1 MNTNRKY
8 WMHRITFERNLKQ
21 ILLDKEGLL
30 ITGWGGIADVAF
42 LSAVKG
48 KNHHDFSE
56 IYEKRVGEKKRNRF
70 CLYWFLN
77 EFKKG
82 DYVIAPSGKTFSV
95 YEIVED
101 HPHPKADLLSYL
113 LPNYSKFVEV
123 RGNDFYEPG
132 TNRILDSGF
141 FWKVRPVE
149 TGISKNGY
157 ASNGVQK
164 RLKFQMTNIEMTDL
178 GADIEE
184 AIKRQKEKSPIL
196 VKEEI
201 LNDISGTIV
210 EKLTERINDH
220 EFEKVVKWYLE
231 EMGADIAMIPS
242 KNNLTAISGDADVI
256 ALFNNLRVVVF
267 AQVKQYQNSVGKSAI
282 EQVVKAYQSYK
293 DDFEEYTPILWV
305 VTTCN
310 TFIQD
315 ALDYAAANHVRC
327 ITGDEFARMMLDVG
341 LKNLN
346 V

>member
-56 IYEKRVGEKKRNRF
+56 IYEKRAGEKKRNRF

-82 DYVIAPSGKTFSV
+82 DYVTVPSGKSFSV

-101 HPHPKADLLSYL
+101 HPHPKADLQSYL
-113 LPNYSKFVEV
+113 LSKYSKYVDV

-132 TNRILDSGF
+132 TNRILDTGF
-141 FWKVRPVE
+141 FWKVKQVE
-149 TGISKNGY
+149 TDISKGY
-157 ASNGVQK
+157 ASNGIQK
-164 RLKFQMTNIEMTDL
+164 RLKCQMTNIEMTDL
-178 GADIEE
+178 GEDLEE
-184 AIKRQKEKSPIL
+184 AIIRKRNNSTIFI
-196 VKEEI
+196 KEEI
-201 LNDISGTIV
+201 VNDISGTV
-210 EKLTERINDH
+210 VDKLTKRINDQD
-220 EFEKVVKWYLE
+220 FEKVVKWYLE
-231 EMGADIAMIPS
+231 EIGADIAMIPS
-242 KNNLTAISGDADVI
+242 KNKLAANSGDADVI
-256 ALFNNLRVVVF
+256 ALINDLQVVVF

-293 DDFEEYTPILWV
+293 DGFEEYSPILWV

-310 TFIQD
+310 TFDND
-315 ALDYAAANHVRC
+315 ALVYAAANHVRC

-341 LKNLN
+341 IKNLN